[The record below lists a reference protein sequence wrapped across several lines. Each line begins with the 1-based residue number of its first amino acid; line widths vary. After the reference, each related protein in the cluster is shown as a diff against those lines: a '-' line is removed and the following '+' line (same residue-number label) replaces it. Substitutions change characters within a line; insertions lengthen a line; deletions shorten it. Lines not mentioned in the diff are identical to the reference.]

1 MALAITLTGMS
12 AFAFAATEGPDTTGG
27 SARFEVTGYTITNL
41 NGKDINNTSRIY
53 TITKGDV
60 VNIEVTIKYN
70 SAAANPGDTLDVS
83 RRVDSFSGGKA
94 VITKI
99 SDKQGTY
106 KITATGLKYKGVDQ
120 KLVLMVRNGDKYDDI
135 EVPISE
141 AKVYTEPDY
150 TPSEPSTPD
159 PIPAPKAIIS
169 RNQLSHDIKPGET
182 MALNITVK
190 NVGKAV
196 MQNPIITLTP

>member
-1 MALAITLTGMS
+1 MKKIFKKSLILCMALAITLTGMS

-135 EVPISE
+135 EVPFLKQRFTQNRTIHRPSHPHRIQPG
-141 AKVYTEPDY
+141 TE
-150 TPSEPSTPD
+150 SNHQQKS
-159 PIPAPKAIIS
+159 AFS
-169 RNQLSHDIKPGET
+169 
-182 MALNITVK
+182 
-190 NVGKAV
+190 
-196 MQNPIITLTP
+196 